1 MKTKGLNIILAS
13 GSPRRQHFFE
23 EMKIPFSI
31 KVIPVSE
38 EFPDNLKGAE
48 IAQYIVKQKAAPF
61 QDLVKDNE
69 LIITADTIVWNKNQC
84 LGKPVDAINAKQ
96 LLLSLSNTTHQ
107 VITAVGF
114 LQKDKWECIH
124 EISEVTFGPLSEIE
138 IQNYIETGSPMD
150 KAGAYGIQDSFG
162 ILNIRSI
169 SGSYTNIIG
178 LPVTQVLEKIK
189 EIIQIQ

>member
-1 MKTKGLNIILAS
+1 M
-13 GSPRRQHFFE
+13 
-23 EMKIPFSI
+23 
-31 KVIPVSE
+31 
-38 EFPDNLKGAE
+38 
-48 IAQYIVKQKAAPF
+48 
-61 QDLVKDNE
+61 
-69 LIITADTIVWNKNQC
+69 
-84 LGKPVDAINAKQ
+84 Q

-114 LQKDKWECIH
+114 LQKHKWECIH
-124 EISEVTFGPLSEIE
+124 EISEVTFGPLSKTE

-162 ILNIRSI
+162 TLNIRSI

-189 EIIQIQ
+189 EIIQVQ